1 MKQNDSPR
9 SLKTVFENPTIRW
22 ASVCLFYIGLAVV
35 FTWPLVL
42 RMGSSLTGQIGDNIY
57 FVWMIGWMKRALFEL
72 HVNPFNVWFL
82 NYPEGWNMA
91 YTEITPAMLALA
103 LPFSII
109 GSPTFAYNATMLL
122 AFALSGISMYI
133 WIRHLTGK
141 DGAAL
146 VAGMIFAALPYRMAH
161 FLIGHLNLSGTMWL
175 PLYFMGFFDLLTL
188 AKNDD
193 SEKASGKKSLW
204 AGIPWKP
211 AVITGVFLGL
221 TGLTSQYYL
230 YMALIVSAILAAI
243 YLIFYRRSQLRNV
256 RFWKGMVAAGVVML
270 PLVLLAVLP
279 YLNLSRSGG
288 LPDRNISIVRMYS
301 ASPTD
306 FLLPSTDHFLWGR
319 WIGSHFNRDM
329 WVEGTLYIGVVSL
342 GLLAIAL
349 IRRKKITS
357 QMKITLPVSL
367 LVCGAAFATLLAMG
381 TDFHWLGQSISLP
394 VPGFVQGVL
403 HRTEL
408 PLVLPGY
415 FLFQYFPFFAKL
427 RALMRFGVFTL
438 VFCTAAAGL
447 GAAWLLERLTGPS
460 GSAPANVLH
469 LPAALTA
476 LLLILVFID
485 FYPGP
490 YTEFAQVKTRPVDT
504 WLAQQPG
511 DGAVIQF
518 PFIQGED
525 QDQTYNTL
533 IHQKPFVGGFFNAF
547 PPAQY
552 TRVKPIMEKFPD
564 PESIAMLPELGVE
577 YVLVDADE
585 YPDVQ
590 ALKSTLAGHGLHFA
604 TQLDDQLV
612 FTLDR

>member
-1 MKQNDSPR
+1 MKPNASPH
-9 SLKTVFENPTIRW
+9 SLKTVFENPILHW
-22 ASVCLFYIGLAVV
+22 VSVCLFYIGLAVV

-42 RMGSSLTGQIGDNIY
+42 RMGSSMVGQIGDNIY

-103 LPFSII
+103 LPFSFM

-122 AFALSGISMYI
+122 AFALSGLAMYI
-133 WIRHLTGK
+133 WIRHLTGRS
-141 DGAAL
+141 DAAL
-146 VAGMIFAALPYRMAH
+146 IAGMIFAALPYRMAH

-188 AKNDD
+188 PQWKTG
-193 SEKASGKKSLW
+193 EISGRRKLW

-230 YMALIVSAILAAI
+230 YMALIISSVVAVIHLV
-243 YLIFYRRSQLRNV
+243 FYRRSQLRNLS
-256 RFWKGMVAAGVVML
+256 FWKGMVTAGVVTL
-270 PLVLLAVLP
+270 PLVALAISP
-279 YLNLSRSGG
+279 YLTLSRSGG

-306 FLLPSTDHFLWGR
+306 FVFPSTDHFLWGS

-329 WVEGTLYIGVVSL
+329 WVEGTLYIGAVALALL
-342 GLLAIAL
+342 GTAL
-349 IRRKKITS
+349 VQRKKIAGS
-357 QMKITLPVSL
+357 QKISLPVSL
-367 LVCGAAFATLLAMG
+367 LLWGAAFAALLAMG
-381 TDFHWLGQSISLP
+381 TDFHWLGQSVTLP
-394 VPGFVQGVL
+394 VPAFLQGLL
-403 HRTEL
+403 HRTEI
-408 PLVLPGY
+408 PFVLPGY

-447 GAAWLLERLTGPS
+447 GAAWLLDRLAGRA
-460 GSAPANVLH
+460 GAEKAGIFQR
-469 LPAALTA
+469 PAALTA
-476 LLLILVFID
+476 LLLVLVFID

-490 YTEFAQVKTRPVDT
+490 YTEFALVKTRPVDT

-511 DGAVIQF
+511 EGAVIQF

-533 IHQKPFVGGFFNAF
+533 IHRKPFVGGFFNAF

-552 TRVKPIMEKFPD
+552 SRIKPIMEKFPD
-564 PESIAMLPELGVE
+564 PESIAMLPKLGVE

-585 YPDVQ
+585 YSDVE
-590 ALKSTLAGHGLHFA
+590 ALKSTLAGYGLHFA
-604 TQLDDQLV
+604 IQLDDQLV